1 MVWIANLE
9 PVPRTSLRSPI
20 PTSVALNTSI
30 EKDKHM
36 LNHPTLDQLKTLKLD
51 GMAEAFTE
59 LETQDGTV
67 SLSHA
72 EWLGLL
78 VDRETSS
85 RDTKRFESRMR
96 TAKLR
101 HVGAA
106 PEDVD
111 YRARRGLDK
120 ALFQQLLT
128 GKWIRDKRNLMITG
142 PCGVGKTWLACALAQ
157 AACRGGVTVLY
168 RRLPRLFDELEL
180 AHGDGRFPRV
190 FKSLTK
196 TGLLILDD
204 WGPDRLNATQ
214 RRDLMEIV
222 EDRYEAGS
230 ILITSQL
237 PVDAW
242 HDVIGEPTFA
252 DAILDRIVHN
262 AYRLNLDGQS
272 MRKTRATTVDETPVN

>member
-1 MVWIANLE
+1 
-9 PVPRTSLRSPI
+9 
-20 PTSVALNTSI
+20 
-30 EKDKHM
+30 
-36 LNHPTLDQLKTLKLD
+36 
-51 GMAEAFTE
+51 
-59 LETQDGTV
+59 
-67 SLSHA
+67 
-72 EWLGLL
+72 
-78 VDRETSS
+78 
-85 RDTKRFESRMR
+85 MR
-96 TAKLR
+96 TARLR

-128 GKWIRDKRNLMITG
+128 GKWMRDKRNLMITG
-142 PCGVGKTWLACALAQ
+142 PCGVGKTWLACALAH
-157 AACRGGVTVLY
+157 AACRNGVTVLY

-204 WGPDRLNATQ
+204 WGPDRLNASQ

-222 EDRYEAGS
+222 EDRYGAGS

-237 PVDAW
+237 PIDTW
-242 HDVIGEPTFA
+242 HDVIAECCAAGSTPVCPPRPSQSSIRAPLTGWRGCRQAGSGSTRICARTQRFA
-252 DAILDRIVHN
+252 FW
-262 AYRLNLDGQS
+262 RLNRRS
-272 MRKTRATTVDETPVN
+272 